1 MSQDNFE
8 HYFRTQQI
16 SLQWLPILRALSFEL
31 ERHASAE
38 DLRTL
43 FFNTGNKFAEE
54 IAPRCKD
61 VVTLTQLQALL
72 NEFWL
77 QLSWGWVEFNETGG
91 VVEISHYAAPLA
103 EAFGESSLAWSVG
116 LLEGFYENVFKIL
129 GASADTYVRV
139 VMEASA
145 AMDLRLELRR

>member
-8 HYFRTQQI
+8 RYFRTQQV

-43 FFNTGNKFAEE
+43 FFNTGKKFAEE
-54 IAPRCKD
+54 IAPRCEEIA
-61 VVTLTQLQALL
+61 TLSELQEML

-77 QLSWGWVEFNETGG
+77 QLSWGWMELKESSG
-91 VVEISHYAAPLA
+91 VVEISHHAAPLA

-116 LLEGFYENVFKIL
+116 LLEGFYDEIFKLL
-129 GASADTYVRV
+129 GASADMHVSV
-139 VMEASA
+139 VMEESV
-145 AMDLRLELRR
+145 AMDLRLELGR